1 MFRLQ
6 PEDVELLT
14 HESGGGA
21 APDEIGPAPEAAD
34 PAPRSVLRTAG
45 RQAGKPEPR
54 GL

>member
-6 PEDVELLT
+6 LEDVELLT

-21 APDEIGPAPEAAD
+21 APDETAPAPEAAD
-34 PAPRSVLRTAG
+34 PAPESVTTAAG
-45 RQAGKPEPR
+45 GQAGKSEPR